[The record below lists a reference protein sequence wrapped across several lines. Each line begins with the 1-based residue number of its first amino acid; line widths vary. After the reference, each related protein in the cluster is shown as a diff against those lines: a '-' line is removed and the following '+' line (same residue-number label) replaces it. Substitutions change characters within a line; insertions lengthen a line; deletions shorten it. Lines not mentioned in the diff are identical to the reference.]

1 LTGTVTS
8 ALTTAFTTFMAS
20 VITDLD
26 AGGLG
31 VWSYGQL
38 SKGTALAP
46 SGAVYPITS
55 SNAEA
60 ALSTQRRR
68 AQRP

>member
-1 LTGTVTS
+1 M
-8 ALTTAFTTFMAS
+8 TTAFTTFIAS
-20 VITDLD
+20 VLTDLNS
-26 AGGLG
+26 GGMG

-46 SGAVYPITS
+46 AGAVYAITS
-55 SNAEA
+55 SNTEL